1 MSICV
6 KIKKKSRKICT
17 GDLRDRI
24 TLQNRSI
31 QPEEIDFTEDFTNDI
46 EVWAMIETARGLD
59 SFDGVTLANIVTHK
73 IYIRF
78 LAGVTEETWILFDE
92 RRFDIM
98 DVENLDERKTFMLL
112 RCKERGQK
120 DIPVNTL

>member
-1 MSICV
+1 MSSCV
-6 KIKKKSRKICT
+6 KIKKKNRKVCT

-24 TLQNRSI
+24 ILQNRDI
-31 QPEEIDFTEDFTNDI
+31 APEEIDFTENFSNDI
-46 EVWAMIETARGLD
+46 EVWAMIETKRGLD
-59 SFDGVTLANIVTHK
+59 SFDGVNLENIITNN

-78 LAGVTEETWILFDE
+78 LAGVTEETWILFDD

-98 DVENLDERKTFMLL
+98 DVENLDERKTFLLL

>member
-6 KIKKKSRKICT
+6 KIKKKSRKVCT

-24 TLQNRSI
+24 TLQDRSI
-31 QPEEIDFTEDFTNDI
+31 APEEIDFTENFSNNI
-46 EVWAMIETARGLD
+46 EVWAMIATVRGLE
-59 SFDGVTLANIVTHK
+59 SFDGVNVETLVTHN

-78 LAGVTEETWILFDE
+78 LPGVTEETWVLFDD
-92 RRFDIM
+92 RRFDIV
-98 DVENLDERKTFMLL
+98 DVENLDERKTFLLL